1 MKYLLTL
8 GIAATFAGVASA
20 QTLLS
25 PNPANNGSGGIYFD
39 VTPVGLALDMTGFDV
54 AFTGTVGTAVSL
66 EVWTRPG
73 SYVGFEASSAGWT
86 LSATATAVRG
96 GTAVFVPLV
105 MSNDVAVAAGGT
117 TGFLLHCITSGGGVR
132 YGGTTAAPAITAWG
146 NADMNVFSAHSRTG
160 NIPFGTTIT
169 PRAFAGSM
177 HYEVVPEPGT
187 FVAIGIGLAGLALA
201 RRRK

>member
-20 QTLLS
+20 QTLVS
-25 PNPANNGSGGIYFD
+25 PNPVNNGSGGVYFD
-39 VTPVGLALDMTGFDV
+39 ITPVGVALNMTGFDV
-54 AFTGTVGTAVSL
+54 AFTGTVGTPVDL
-66 EVWTRPG
+66 EIWTRPG
-73 SYVGFEASSAGWT
+73 TYVGFEGSSAGWT
-86 LSATATAVRG
+86 LQATATAVRG
-96 GTAVFVPLV
+96 GTLTLVPLV
-105 MSNDVAVAAGGT
+105 MSNSVSAAAGGT

-132 YGGTTAAPAITAWG
+132 YSGTAAAPPTTAWG
-146 NADMNVFSAHSRTG
+146 NADLNVFSAHARTG
-160 NIPFGTTIT
+160 NVPFGTTFT
-169 PRAFAGSM
+169 PRSFAGNM